1 MLQIRTLFSPGE
13 PVHQQNTGSNHTRF
27 NTKRQQDH
35 KCMTEVEICEEYM
48 RNSNIYLTG
57 VSKKLKK
64 LKYYK
69 ITQAD
74 FIAYSYNLLPAV
86 AVEKHKPVGTI
97 AYTVTNQQQYLSTA
111 EHCDN
116 IIFKNFEPKI

>member
-1 MLQIRTLFSPGE
+1 MY
-13 PVHQQNTGSNHTRF
+13 GSFKT
-27 NTKRQQDH
+27 
-35 KCMTEVEICEEYM
+35 
-48 RNSNIYLTG
+48 
-57 VSKKLKK
+57 KKLKK

-97 AYTVTNQQQYLSTA
+97 AYTITTQQQYLTTA

-116 IIFKNFEPKI
+116 IIFKGFEPKI